1 MGEGAYMNLALII
14 SATGVFS
21 GALFAYIGYSKGLK
35 KDCKSEGKEQGEQ
48 KAELEQLKIQVKEAC
63 ENKADTEYIKRR
75 VDDILLEQRN
85 TNNKLD
91 SHAERITRVEES
103 VKQAHKRLD
112 RMERIEKVCDGV

>member
-1 MGEGAYMNLALII
+1 MKGGLLMNIAIII

-48 KAELEQLKIQVKEAC
+48 KAELEQLKIQVKEAS

-75 VDDILLEQRN
+75 VDDILLEQRTTN
-85 TNNKLD
+85 TKLD
-91 SHAERITRVEES
+91 NHAERITRVEES
-103 VKQAHKRLD
+103 VKQAHKRIDEHIRL
-112 RMERIEKVCDGV
+112 EKGE